1 MSKILV
7 DELVNLVGTDKV
19 TFSEGLKISNGETID
34 LNGATITLNTGIG
47 LNDQLLASTGSGL
60 KWVTFSD
67 TNSTYAFASVNAAV
81 NDVKLKLTGGGEAA
95 GQLNQVTMTGSGSVS
110 LTENAG
116 VITVTGVDTN
126 TTYDLTFADETDG
139 ASATLT
145 GSDSS
150 ADALILRGGSN
161 IDVTR
166 SNNIITFSTTLSGTV
181 GAPSTTT
188 DNAVALFDGTNGTL
202 LKNSTLVYAS
212 NGDLSG
218 VNDITVNSITAASQT
233 SNKIPFWYDNISSF
247 PSATAYEGSFAYSD
261 ANATMHYAAG
271 NSWYQVAKLS
281 DIQQD
286 TDTTY
291 SIDFG
296 STTFGIGTT
305 TVRLTLLDS
314 NAITDTVDFVAR
326 NGAFLFSDN
335 QKLYFD
341 GKLYSVSA
349 ETNNNSQVV
358 LRLHGENRDNTNSPV
373 YDTDDDIVFAGAD
386 GLTVERTDENTIT
399 FRQGGGSGGSAYT
412 DASAKDAAAQALI
425 NGTSLGIS
433 FTYDSVNKVINSQV
447 GTTPTTF
454 NFTLAAE
461 TGNYLVTGS
470 DRGNTF
476 SGDADPTITVYE
488 GDTIQFSNGVNAS
501 HPLYIRVSDGGASVS
516 SPAAS
521 GEGTTT
527 VTWTPTTAGTYYYQ
541 CGNHSSMIGPI
552 TVLSAGGGGGGST
565 TSIITPVAYAVVS
578 ANTAGTGTG
587 MSWGAY
593 DTGTYEIDF
602 TFDTAQ
608 PDTNYYVHTNREH
621 YATHNI
627 EVYSKTTTGFTTK
640 WTNSDGSDLAPSI
653 FGGVLIV
660 YSSTPTKTVGGGG
673 GGGSAILYDLY
684 GTNTTSNNLILNL
697 DPSVGN
703 TDQLEFVGAD
713 ATTITWDSTNNR
725 ATIASPAQVQPDWSA
740 TSGLGEILNKPT
752 IPTAYTLPAATTS
765 TLGGVSIGAGLGLQ
779 PSGEI
784 ATSLQIVTDASNT
797 TTNDLSAA
805 GLALNTNYTSV
816 TGATGDIKRI
826 NDLPHYHDGTDWRP
840 FYLTGT
846 AQQAASSD
854 VNFDDVQVRMDFG
867 GTVAYNHANQLTAKI
882 NNNST
887 GDVGVVTSPVKY
899 GTHALKI
906 FNEVS
911 GAYSDCVFWAAEDN
925 SARSSIW
932 GDGVN
937 NRHFWWN
944 AKRGGCLDWSQDW
957 TIEFWVRFDDLTGAS
972 PKGLFHVYNYD
983 DIGSGSFG
991 LVLDENGSSSTFGWG
1006 LCWFNYRN
1014 GATTN
1019 IQLEPLNLNNYSE
1032 DTWYFISLTF
1042 DASTGEFVLHRDGVN
1057 TSAGVSITPTDTNL
1071 IAADGSDGDQWETV
1085 LGSFRSQNGASLV
1098 AEYRNNMY
1106 LDDIRFTQFAR
1117 YDSNNYTAPT
1127 DTLPITADAPP
1138 TVDPDWSNVII
1149 RNTFDTN
1156 INDISQYAASPSS
1169 NSDASIQTTNVKY
1182 GAGALRMSS
1191 VLGYIEHYSNNPPFD
1206 PSGTFTTEFWIN
1218 WDSITAGNGVG
1229 YVFNTVWSQ
1238 SSVSTSDD
1246 VAFGLAYTSNA
1257 YSYLGAT
1264 GDGYRFFWRNGST
1277 VSYLHSDNIPS
1288 AIILGNYN
1296 HVALVRDANG
1306 DMRVYFNGYK
1316 LRFDTLDTTVF
1327 SDTQVTYDA
1336 AGDFRIGTA
1345 QDDFSVGQ
1353 IEDFGFYGYI
1363 DDFRITNDVKY
1374 TDNFTP
1380 PSGPLPTTGTVTSDP
1395 GTPTSSVTG
1404 LATRADLTGS
1414 VTLNDNATGNLN
1426 ITGYKAYS
1434 LLKIETDADAWVRV
1448 YTDDAARTADAFR
1461 SEGADPLPGDGVI
1474 AETRGSGA
1482 IQLSPP
1488 PYGYNNDF
1496 PNVGDTIYT
1505 SVTNRSGSSATIN
1518 VTLTAIRL
1526 EA

>member
-34 LNGATITLNTGIG
+34 LNGATITLDTGIG

-81 NDVKLKLTGGGEAA
+81 NDVKLNLTGGGDAA
-95 GQLNQVTMTGSGSVS
+95 GQLNQVSMTGSGSVS

-126 TTYDLTFADETDG
+126 TTYDLIFADETDG

-145 GSDSS
+145 GSDST
-150 ADALILRGGSN
+150 ADALILKGGSN

-202 LKNSTLVYAS
+202 LKNSTLVYDS
-212 NGDLSG
+212 SGNLSG
-218 VNDITVNSITAASQT
+218 VNSLDTATQTAS
-233 SNKIPFWYDNISSF
+233 KIPFWYDQISSF
-247 PSATAYEGSFAYSD
+247 PSATQYEGSFAFSN
-261 ANATMHYAAG
+261 ANNTMHFAAG
-271 NSWYQVAKLS
+271 NSWYQVARIDDLTL
-281 DIQQD
+281 D

-291 SIDFG
+291 SIALTG
-296 STTFGIGTT
+296 TSTASL
-305 TVRLTLLDS
+305 VLSDS
-314 NAITDTVDFVAR
+314 NAVTDTVTFRR
-326 NGAFLFSDN
+326 NTYGTIELERDGDS
-335 QKLYFD
+335 LYFD
-341 GKLYSVSA
+341 DRVYSVSA
-349 ETNNNSQVV
+349 VTGPGSGAY
-358 LRLHGENRDNTNSPV
+358 LRLTGQNHDKDGNVTTTV
-373 YDTDDDIVFAGAD
+373 TDDITLLGAN
-386 GLTVERTDENTIT
+386 GLVISRTDANTIT
-399 FRQGGGSGGSAYT
+399 FTQGGGSGGGGSYT
-412 DASAKDAAAQALI
+412 DGDAKDAAATALL
-425 NGTSLGIS
+425 NGTSLGIT
-433 FTYDSVNKVINSQV
+433 FTYDSVNKVINTQV

-454 NFTLAAE
+454 NFTTAAE

-470 DRGNTF
+470 DRGNTYN
-476 SGDADPTITVYE
+476 GDADPTITVYE
-488 GDTIQFSNGVNAS
+488 GDTITFDNTATRVS
-501 HPLYIRVSDGGASVS
+501 HPMYIRVASEGASVS
-516 SPAAS
+516 NPAAS
-521 GEGTTT
+521 GEGTAT
-527 VTWTPTTAGTYYYQ
+527 VSWTPTTAGTYYYQ
-541 CGNHSSMIGPI
+541 CGSHPLMIGTI
-552 TVLSAGGGGGGST
+552 TVLSA
-565 TSIITPVAYAVVS
+565 
-578 ANTAGTGTG
+578 
-587 MSWGAY
+587 
-593 DTGTYEIDF
+593 
-602 TFDTAQ
+602 
-608 PDTNYYVHTNREH
+608 
-621 YATHNI
+621 
-627 EVYSKTTTGFTTK
+627 
-640 WTNSDGSDLAPSI
+640 
-653 FGGVLIV
+653 
-660 YSSTPTKTVGGGG
+660 GGG

-684 GTNTTSNNLILNL
+684 GTNTTSNNVILNL

-703 TDQLEFVGAD
+703 TDQIEFTGAD
-713 ATTITWDSTNNR
+713 ATTLSWDASNNR
-725 ATIASPAQVQPDWSA
+725 VTISSPAQVQPDWDA
-740 TSGLGEILNKPT
+740 TSGLGQILNKPT
-752 IPTAYTLPAATTS
+752 IPTAYTLPAATTT
-765 TLGGVSIGAGLGLQ
+765 TLGGMIAGTGINIQ

-784 ATSLQIVTDASNT
+784 ETSLQIITDANNS

-805 GLALNTNYTSV
+805 GLTLNTNYTSV

-854 VNFDDVQVRMDFG
+854 VNFDDVQVRMSFAG
-867 GTVAYNHANQLTAKI
+867 PVAFNYANQLTAQI
-882 NNNST
+882 NNLNAGVGAST
-887 GDVGVVTSPVKY
+887 GVVTSPVKY

-906 FNEVS
+906 FNTA
-911 GAYSDCVFWAAEDN
+911 GTAHGDCVFWVAEDN

-932 GDGVN
+932 GDGVS
-937 NRHFWWN
+937 NRHYWWN
-944 AKRGGCLDWSQDW
+944 AKRGGCLDWAQDW
-957 TIEFWVRFDDLTGAS
+957 TVEFWIRWDSFGNAANDDTGV
-972 PKGLFHVYNYD
+972 FHVYDGNN
-983 DIGSGSFG
+983 IGGGAFG
-991 LVLDENGSSSTFGWG
+991 LQLRCARDANSNPNASLGRHLTW
-1006 LCWFNYRN
+1006 LNYRTVDS
-1014 GATTN
+1014 ATDT
-1019 IQLEPLNLNNYSE
+1019 IVLENAHSYAL

-1042 DASTGEFVLHRDGVN
+1042 DASTGQFLLHRDGTNV
-1057 TSAGVSITPTDTNL
+1057 TLGTPTDTNMYS
-1071 IAADGSDGDQWETV
+1071 ANGSGGGLYNTV
-1085 LGSFRSQNGASLV
+1085 LGSFRSQAGGTLQQENKGDS
-1098 AEYRNNMY
+1098 YW
-1106 LDDIRFTQFAR
+1106 DDIRFTQFAR

-1156 INDISQYAASPSS
+1156 DNDISQYAASPTR
-1169 NSDASIQTTNVKY
+1169 NSDANIQTTNVKY

-1191 VLGYIEHYSNNPPFD
+1191 VQGYVEHYSSDSNFD
-1206 PSGTFTTEFWIN
+1206 PSGTFTSEFWIN

-1229 YVFNTVWSQ
+1229 YVFNTIWSQ
-1238 SSVSTSDD
+1238 TSGSSNDD
-1246 VAFGLAYTSNA
+1246 VAFGIGYTTNG
-1257 YSYLGAT
+1257 YSYLG
-1264 GDGYRFFWRNGST
+1264 DNSSNGYAFFWRNGN
-1277 VSYLHSDNIPS
+1277 VINYLHSDSIPS

-1316 LRFDTLDTTVF
+1316 LRYNAADTTVF
-1327 SDTQVTYDA
+1327 SDTQVTYDDVC
-1336 AGDFRIGTA
+1336 DFRIGDA
-1345 QDDFSVGQ
+1345 QDDFSNGSIQ
-1353 IEDFGFYGYI
+1353 DFGFYGYI

-1414 VTLNDNATGNLN
+1414 VTLDANETGDLN

-1448 YTDDAARTADAFR
+1448 YTDAAARTADATR
-1461 SEGADPLPGDGVI
+1461 SEFADPSPGDGVI
-1474 AETRGSGA
+1474 AETRGSGE

-1488 PYGYNNDF
+1488 PYGYNNDS

-1505 SVTNRSGSSATIN
+1505 AVTNRSGSNATIN